1 MLMHGADLRTQA
13 EILGH
18 MTMSMVM
25 RYPHLLDEHKKKTIQ
40 LLDGLGF

>member
-1 MLMHGADLRTQA
+1 MHGAGLRTLA

-18 MTMSMVM
+18 KTMSMVM
-25 RYPHLLDEHKKKTIQ
+25 RYTHLLDEHKKKAIQ

>member
-1 MLMHGADLRTQA
+1 
-13 EILGH
+13 

-25 RYPHLLDEHKKKTIQ
+25 RYTHLLDEYKKKAIQ